1 MNSVLITVKNF
12 GFFFSFLLDT
22 VLPIPNLAEL
32 YGKNI
37 MTNPNKTSDSL
48 FTNNNNHHRRLYY
61 PTLDLMTMEVAK
73 DDTQDTQIMSPS
85 SMINNMTTNEQSI
98 D

>member
-1 MNSVLITVKNF
+1 
-12 GFFFSFLLDT
+12 
-22 VLPIPNLAEL
+22 
-32 YGKNI
+32 